1 MSTQGTLP
9 FSDPPSGR
17 VDCAP
22 DENLYD
28 RDSSASSNRRL
39 PSWLGLVTNHRRLF
53 DAGQDGWLRP
63 LPRSD
68 FVLGHECFVS
78 EDVSTGGNVIPVRL
92 AFVVDKLPFPDAQRD
107 LETCVDQDVDG
118 DKPRIVHWRAPL
130 PLYAVEKVE
139 VSATEQKVRLVA
151 MAGQLSNVCLP
162 GPEPDVGKF
171 SVPSP
176 PSDGSADQ
184 EARSLELPE
193 ALNAIHGAMAM
204 AVWAVPRVDPWIGLL
219 KQALGLDAAGVAKR
233 TGRLDALWLQFPWLA
248 HDLSAPG
255 PDDADDQEWL
265 WRAALRCMQWSTAN
279 DMSPGALAERIA
291 QVACRNGE
299 NRTVAAWLEQTR
311 RLVSAEEPISCDG
324 WRQGG
329 AGLSIRLALLRPDPL
344 RFKSWSRDLP
354 GLPPGVWWAAAILC
368 GWRRGYR
375 ELDKNFRGDTS
386 VQEFL
391 ATRALAA
398 SWPGGD
404 SAALLPSQRSS
415 LERLHED
422 GYFTLTW
429 RGRPI
434 LRKPW
439 NPRARWYSADLTDLT
454 VGKAARELAERM
466 DWPCLERRL
475 TLPEGRIPFAGSGH
489 LFADGD
495 TLVVKGEK
503 SLQLPNGVEIEV
515 QFNSGTFHH
524 LLATEAGVVPDPPK
538 ASGHPQL
545 HEVPGLL
552 YRPDF
557 LTETEETRLLA
568 YIDDAEWS
576 NELQRRVQHYGWRYD
591 YKQRQIDEL
600 MRLGELPEWARNLA
614 RKLLNEGLV
623 RDLPDQV
630 IVNEYIGRQGISRHI
645 DQPQSFAEHVAT
657 VSLRETWGMVFG
669 RRDGKE
675 KVEIPLERRS
685 VAVFTGDARYKW
697 THEIPQRQ
705 YEMLLD
711 QQGKRR
717 RVERTRRVS
726 LTFRTTRLGRNA

>member
-9 FSDPPSGR
+9 FPDPPSGR

-22 DENLYD
+22 DENLLD
-28 RDSSASSNRRL
+28 RDSSAGSNRRF

-63 LPRSD
+63 LPRSE

-92 AFVVDKLPFPDAQRD
+92 AFAVDKLPFPDARRD
-107 LETCVDQDVDG
+107 LETCVEQDVDG

-162 GPEPDVGKF
+162 GPEPDVGDF

-204 AVWAVPRVDPWIGLL
+204 AVWAVPRVDPWIELL
-219 KQALGLDAAGVAKR
+219 KQALGLDAAGVAEGA
-233 TGRLDALWLQFPWLA
+233 GRLDARWLQVPWLA

-255 PDDADDQEWL
+255 PDGADDQEWL
-265 WRAALRCMQWSTAN
+265 WRAALRCMQWSTAS

-329 AGLSIRLALLRPDPL
+329 AGLAIRLALLRPDPL

-375 ELDKNFRGDTS
+375 ELDKNFRGDAS
-386 VQEFL
+386 LQELL
-391 ATRALAA
+391 AARALAA

-429 RGRPI
+429 RG
-434 LRKPW
+434 
-439 NPRARWYSADLTDLT
+439 
-454 VGKAARELAERM
+454 
-466 DWPCLERRL
+466 
-475 TLPEGRIPFAGSGH
+475 
-489 LFADGD
+489 
-495 TLVVKGEK
+495 
-503 SLQLPNGVEIEV
+503 
-515 QFNSGTFHH
+515 
-524 LLATEAGVVPDPPK
+524 
-538 ASGHPQL
+538 HP
-545 HEVPGLL
+545 G
-552 YRPDF
+552 
-557 LTETEETRLLA
+557 
-568 YIDDAEWS
+568 
-576 NELQRRVQHYGWRYD
+576 
-591 YKQRQIDEL
+591 
-600 MRLGELPEWARNLA
+600 
-614 RKLLNEGLV
+614 
-623 RDLPDQV
+623 
-630 IVNEYIGRQGISRHI
+630 
-645 DQPQSFAEHVAT
+645 QSFANRGTLVPDGTAPISPT
-657 VSLRETWGMVFG
+657 SLSAKRLVSLQSEWTG
-669 RRDGKE
+669 RA
-675 KVEIPLERRS
+675 S
-685 VAVFTGDARYKW
+685 NDA
-697 THEIPQRQ
+697 
-705 YEMLLD
+705 
-711 QQGKRR
+711 
-717 RVERTRRVS
+717 
-726 LTFRTTRLGRNA
+726 